1 MKICQ
6 HIPNFVKVTQKYR
19 VPCLKTQVLFVV
31 AAVLNHHR
39 TLSLGDVVLGC
50 SDSSGGINIT

>member
-6 HIPNFVKVTQKYR
+6 QIPNLVKVMQKYQA
-19 VPCLKTQVLFVV
+19 PYLKTQVLFVV
-31 AAVLNHHR
+31 TAMLNHHKS
-39 TLSLGDVVLGC
+39 TLSDVVLGC